1 MFLSHG
7 QRINWCSGNILEG
20 LIVLSINVIKTIFSD
35 LFLSSSVVDKVN
47 TRSQTRHDWR
57 KTASLQGSNQAAA
70 LARQS
75 AAKRIDPSQ
84 VLYAY
89 DQFWSEML
97 VLLVFFVKKGP
108 KSVNLM
114 FIINRFHSTLPQKS
128 TLTQKFSWNQLFSK
142 NVGLTEKMSIFP

>member
-108 KSVNLM
+108 KSL
-114 FIINRFHSTLPQKS
+114 
-128 TLTQKFSWNQLFSK
+128 
-142 NVGLTEKMSIFP
+142 

>member
-97 VLLVFFVKKGP
+97 VLLVFFVKKGSKISKCDVHNQSISFHFSADP
-108 KSVNLM
+108 LVCKSSKTNS
-114 FIINRFHSTLPQKS
+114 HSKILVKS
-128 TLTQKFSWNQLFSK
+128 TL
-142 NVGLTEKMSIFP
+142 

>member
-97 VLLVFFVKKGP
+97 VLLVFFVKKGS
-108 KSVNLM
+108 KISKHDVQNQS
-114 FIINRFHSTLPQKS
+114 ISFHSSSKINSHSKIFVKS
-128 TLTQKFSWNQLFSK
+128 TL
-142 NVGLTEKMSIFP
+142 